1 MERIQVQPINKFDS
15 ENLGHAEMKIKLTLK
30 NLHENS
36 TKTVDSN
43 SFSYFDSLGWEN
55 ELLWMLV
62 NFMVNEFGYSKSDVA
77 DAFEKVIHHLKST

>member
-1 MERIQVQPINKFDS
+1 
-15 ENLGHAEMKIKLTLK
+15 MKIKLTLK
-30 NLHENS
+30 NLRENS

-55 ELLWMLV
+55 ELLWMLA

-77 DAFEKVIHHLKST
+77 DAFEEVIHHLKST